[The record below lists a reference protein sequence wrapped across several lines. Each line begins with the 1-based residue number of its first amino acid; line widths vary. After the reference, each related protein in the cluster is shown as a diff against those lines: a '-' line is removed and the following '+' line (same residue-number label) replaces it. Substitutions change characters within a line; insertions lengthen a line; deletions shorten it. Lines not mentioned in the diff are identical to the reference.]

1 MSERMF
7 IKEEKEE
14 FGEAMSSASSFST
27 SLSTSLSYSTSSPSL
42 SVSVPPTQRVLPSTP
57 SLRSVTGLGWDL
69 GKAAKVTK
77 SDLLRLFNGP
87 SSKPETVVDKTKKF
101 LAALVKFATSVSP
114 AVGTNVRKLVFRLAV
129 GFLFLN
135 QPEDED
141 KVDISILS
149 FQILRFWKL
158 WRSLFCADRLP
169 RGAGVFAPAAA
180 PDSGGERED
189 YNLKKHRNIDKRRKQ
204 QQTNSNLCRL
214 M

>member
-1 MSERMF
+1 MQHVVYNLCFRDKMSERMF

-14 FGEAMSSASSFST
+14 FGETMSSASSFST

-69 GKAAKVTK
+69 GKASKVTK
-77 SDLLRLFNGP
+77 SGLLRLFNGP

-180 PDSGGERED
+180 PDSGEKRED
-189 YNLKKHRNIDKRRKQ
+189 YK
-204 QQTNSNLCRL
+204 
-214 M
+214 

>member
-1 MSERMF
+1 MQHVVYNLCFRDKMSERMF

-129 GFLFLN
+129 GFLFLS
-135 QPEDED
+135 QPEDQD

-180 PDSGGERED
+180 PDSGEEKED
-189 YNLKKHRNIDKRRKQ
+189 YK
-204 QQTNSNLCRL
+204 
-214 M
+214 

>member
-1 MSERMF
+1 MQLFPSLSEQQHVVYILCFRAKMSERMF

-129 GFLFLN
+129 GFLFFN

-149 FQILRFWKL
+149 FHF
-158 WRSLFCADRLP
+158 
-169 RGAGVFAPAAA
+169 
-180 PDSGGERED
+180 
-189 YNLKKHRNIDKRRKQ
+189 
-204 QQTNSNLCRL
+204 
-214 M
+214 

>member
-1 MSERMF
+1 MQHVVYNLCFRDKMSERMF

-129 GFLFLN
+129 GFLFLS
-135 QPEDED
+135 QPEDQD

-180 PDSGGERED
+180 PDSGEERED
-189 YNLKKHRNIDKRRKQ
+189 YK
-204 QQTNSNLCRL
+204 
-214 M
+214 